1 MKKSDFAVGIYLLL
15 AIIFLIV
22 PMNSFLLD
30 ILLALNISI
39 AMIVLFNAMFSKE
52 ILNMSAFPTIL
63 LFTTIF
69 RISLNMSST
78 RLILTTGEPGNVVRT
93 FGSFVGGN
101 SQVIGII
108 VFIILILIQFL
119 VINKGS

>member
-52 ILNMSAFPTIL
+52 ILICQHFQLYCYLQPYFEFPSIC
-63 LFTTIF
+63 
-69 RISLNMSST
+69 
-78 RLILTTGEPGNVVRT
+78 
-93 FGSFVGGN
+93 
-101 SQVIGII
+101 
-108 VFIILILIQFL
+108 L
-119 VINKGS
+119 VQG